1 MTQLKCAANI
11 EVTES
16 LLDTNENKS
25 LLLALFSCYPHIIQ
39 TVYPHYHNYHT
50 RSFPWHIPGTVP
62 SINRRGYTSS
72 FSHSLTDTSLFNSSG
87 RVGSLSSSS
96 TSLQIDKK
104 SMVVNRISAFKGAGL
119 AISLVPPRQSR
130 WHLTVDQNPAWRG
143 AGHCQSPAML
153 LELNLNVVC
162 FLIRIVPT
170 EP

>member
-25 LLLALFSCYPHIIQ
+25 LLLALVSCYPHIIQ

-87 RVGSLSSSS
+87 RVGSPSSSS

-104 SMVVNRISAFKGAGL
+104 SMVVNQISAFKGAGL
-119 AISLVPPRQSR
+119 AIFSCPISPESLALDRRSKSG
-130 WHLTVDQNPAWRG
+130 LTGSGSLSKSSNAFRVE
-143 AGHCQSPAML
+143 
-153 LELNLNVVC
+153 LERRLFPNSNC
-162 FLIRIVPT
+162 SD
-170 EP
+170 